1 MTAATL
7 KRRLV
12 ELESKTNDQDN
23 ELEVLHVLRE
33 RLREAGQLH
42 DDDNLMDGYREP
54 DNADKMTIG
63 ELTLHALRWKHRDT
77 K

>member
-12 ELESKTNDQDN
+12 ELESKTNDQDDK
-23 ELEVLHVLRE
+23 LEVLRVLRE

-42 DDDNLMDGYREP
+42 DDDNLMDGYQEP

-63 ELTLHALRWKHRDT
+63 ELTLHALRWKHRD

>member
-1 MTAATL
+1 MTTATL
-7 KRRLV
+7 KRRLI
-12 ELESKTNDQDN
+12 ELENHRDQDN
-23 ELEVLHVLRE
+23 ELEVLHVPRE

-42 DDDNLMDGYREP
+42 DNDPRMDGYQEP
-54 DNADKMTIG
+54 GNADKMTIG

>member
-1 MTAATL
+1 MTTATL

-12 ELESKTNDQDN
+12 ELESKTTEQDTGHKI
-23 ELEVLHVLRE
+23 LEGLRA
-33 RLREAGQLH
+33 RLKEVGQLP
-42 DDDNLMDGYREP
+42 DDDNLMDGYQEP

-63 ELTLHALRWKHRDT
+63 ELTLHALRWKHRD

>member
-1 MTAATL
+1 MTTATL
-7 KRRLV
+7 KRRLI
-12 ELESKTNDQDN
+12 ELENHRDQDN

-42 DDDNLMDGYREP
+42 DNDPRMDGYQEP
-54 DNADKMTIG
+54 GNADKMTIG

>member
-1 MTAATL
+1 MTTATL

-23 ELEVLHVLRE
+23 ELEVLQLMLNRFK
-33 RLREAGQLH
+33 EADGNL
-42 DDDNLMDGYREP
+42 DNDPRMDGYREP
-54 DNADKMTIG
+54 GNADKMTIG

>member
-42 DDDNLMDGYREP
+42 DNDPRMDGYQEP
-54 DNADKMTIG
+54 DNADKMTVG
-63 ELTLHALRWKHRDT
+63 ELTLAALRWKHRDN

>member
-42 DDDNLMDGYREP
+42 D
-54 DNADKMTIG
+54 NADKMTVG